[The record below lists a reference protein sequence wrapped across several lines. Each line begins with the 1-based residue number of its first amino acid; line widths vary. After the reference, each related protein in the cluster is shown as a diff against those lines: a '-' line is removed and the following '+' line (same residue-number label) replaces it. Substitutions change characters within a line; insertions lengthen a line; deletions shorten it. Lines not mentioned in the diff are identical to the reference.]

1 MMKLLYKIESCQFR
15 DDCKATKGG
24 YVNGNNTKEV
34 LAYVKSSLDNIKKP
48 NLSRRKLP
56 IFNHSFNGF

>member
-1 MMKLLYKIESCQFR
+1 MMKLLLQRIASLETIA
-15 DDCKATKGG
+15 KATKGG
-24 YVNGNNTKEV
+24 YNGNNTKEV
-34 LAYVKSSLDNIKKP
+34 LAYVKSSLDNIQKT